1 MTEAFKQQI
10 ENETRQAVT
19 ELLAVAK
26 LKKGDVFVIGCSSS
40 EIVGGHIGKDS
51 SLEAAQAVYAGAAPV
66 LAQAGVYLA
75 AQCCEHLNRAIILE
89 AGRRRALRLR
99 GGLRRAP
106 APRGRQLGHHLLAD
120 SFADPVAVEEIRADA
135 GIDIGG
141 TLIGMHLRRVAVP
154 VRLQP
159 EQDRRGEHSLRP
171 HPPQADRRR
180 ARPLYRG
187 GLSTMAEKTMT
198 TKCGEAV
205 LAIREQNGGQPPAEA
220 GRDPAG
226 RPRSAPPA
234 RPAPPRR

>member
-10 ENETRQAVT
+10 ENEARQAVT

-89 AGRRRALRLR
+89 RAAAEKYGWDEVCVVPRPHAGGSWATTCWK
-99 GGLRRAP
+99 
-106 APRGRQLGHHLLAD
+106 Q
-120 SFADPVAVEEIRADA
+120 FADPVAVEEIRAHA

-154 VRLQP
+154 VRLSLNKI
-159 EQDRRGEHSLRP
+159 GEANILCARTRP
-171 HPPQADRRR
+171 KLIGGER
-180 ARPLYRG
+180 ARY
-187 GLSTMAEKTMT
+187 TE
-198 TKCGEAV
+198 E
-205 LAIREQNGGQPPAEA
+205 
-220 GRDPAG
+220 D
-226 RPRSAPPA
+226 
-234 RPAPPRR
+234 